1 MKATARLRIGTTI
14 ALITLFTAP
23 AASPQKTAPSQADDL
38 IEQHES
44 MLGALYSER
53 AKLKFDQSTMSNMI
67 GLARDLCHVELKIAS
82 RPAERIAA
90 LNRLRS
96 LLLDLEADVKTPL
109 DRKML
114 DAEKTQVEA
123 ELKIAKWN
131 AVQIE
136 QINKQQRSQILRE
149 RNLWRSDLDGSPL
162 VHPTLPP
169 KLAENRR

>member
-1 MKATARLRIGTTI
+1 MLF
-14 ALITLFTAP
+14 ITP
-23 AASPQKTAPSQADDL
+23 PASPQNRAPSQTDGLLD
-38 IEQHES
+38 QHES
-44 MLGALYSER
+44 VLTALYSER
-53 AKLKFDQSTMSNMI
+53 AKLKFDKSTMFNVI
-67 GLARDLCHVELKIAS
+67 DLARALYTVELKIAS
-82 RPAERIAA
+82 RPSERIAA